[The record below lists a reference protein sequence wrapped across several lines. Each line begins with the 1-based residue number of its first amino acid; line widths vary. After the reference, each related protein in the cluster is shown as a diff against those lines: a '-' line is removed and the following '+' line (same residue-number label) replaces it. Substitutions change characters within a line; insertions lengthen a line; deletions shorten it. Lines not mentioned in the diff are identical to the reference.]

1 MYKTEKKLL
10 KIRDGDIV
18 VNNIE
23 DDELTDIAMTFE
35 KWLNRLLV
43 VLNFLILKPIIFTIK
58 YLWRYFYIMASVIY
72 EEIVEWIK
80 KKEMKKELLSQMIS
94 VDNDEH
100 LNITTV

>member
-1 MYKTEKKLL
+1 
-10 KIRDGDIV
+10 
-18 VNNIE
+18 
-23 DDELTDIAMTFE
+23 
-35 KWLNRLLV
+35 
-43 VLNFLILKPIIFTIK
+43 
-58 YLWRYFYIMASVIY
+58 MASVIY